1 MGPLGSVPSWISAGA
16 GAVLL
21 LLLAGVCRRRG
32 LPALPLRLALAALV
46 AHALLP
52 AIPPLLVAGGYRQ
65 AFGALDDLLLV
76 YAGIQLL
83 IWAAL
88 ELPGGLGWFRRP
100 PDLLLQLLN
109 LGGCALG
116 TVVVARQ
123 VARLDLVGLVPTSAV
138 LTAVIGLAAQEP
150 LKDLLAG
157 LELQLSDDFNRGDL
171 LELENGMRGVVDS
184 VTWRDTT
191 FRTMDGALVVVP
203 NTQLTGG
210 VLRNLSI
217 SGRVSDQFEVGL
229 AYDFPPGQA
238 RALLRR
244 VAQQHPRVLED
255 PAPAVRLKAFGE
267 SAINYELQV
276 WLKEASYRAILELRS
291 DLLEQ
296 IWYAL
301 QREGQSIPYPVR
313 EVQPHRPSG
322 GSRADR
328 DLTEARCRQLLAA
341 NPLFSAL
348 SEEALDQVV
357 ASGQTVSY
365 AAGEAIVEEG
375 AQGESLYQVL
385 RGRVSVLKRMDDGQ
399 ALRVAELGPGQ
410 VFGEMTLFQDTPRS
424 ATVRALVECRLLRV
438 GRSGLRELM
447 EQDPTLLEK
456 VAALVSER
464 RAELESL
471 SREQRREQSGTVLET
486 MKRLFLGLRG
496 S

>member
-1 MGPLGSVPSWISAGA
+1 MGPFGSVPSWIGAGV

-21 LLLAGVCRRRG
+21 LVLARICRRRA
-32 LPALPLRLALAALV
+32 LPALPLRLPLAALL

-52 AIPPLLVAGGYRQ
+52 TIPPTLVGAGYRLPL
-65 AFGALDDLLLV
+65 GALDDLLLV
-76 YAGIQLL
+76 IAGIQLL
-83 IWAAL
+83 IWTTL

-100 PDLLLQLLN
+100 PDLLLQLLM
-109 LGGCALG
+109 LGGSALG

-123 VARLDLVGLVPTSAV
+123 IARMDLVGLVPTSAV

-150 LKDLLAG
+150 IKDLLAG

-171 LELENGMRGVVDS
+171 LEIENGLRGVVDS

-203 NTQLTGG
+203 NTKLTGG
-210 VLRNLSI
+210 ILRNLSS

-244 VAQQHPRVLED
+244 VALQHPRVLED

-267 SAINYELQV
+267 SAISYELQV
-276 WLKEASYRAILELRS
+276 WLKEASYRAILDLRS
-291 DLLEQ
+291 ELLEQ

-301 QREGQSIPYPVR
+301 QREGQSIPYPIR

-322 GSRADR
+322 GSGADR
-328 DLTEARCRQLLAA
+328 SFTDARCRELLAA

-348 SEEALDQVV
+348 SAEALDQVV
-357 ASGQTVSY
+357 SAGQPVSY

-375 AQGESLYQVL
+375 AEGQSLYQVL
-385 RGRVSVLKRMDDGQ
+385 RGRVSVLKRMEGGQ
-399 ALRVAELGPGQ
+399 LLRVAELGPGQ
-410 VFGEMTLFQDTPRS
+410 VFGEMTLFQGTPRS
-424 ATVRALVECRLLRV
+424 ATVRALEECRLLRV
-438 GRSGLRELM
+438 GRSALRELM
-447 EQDPTLLEK
+447 EQDPTLLDK

-471 SREQRREQSGTVLET
+471 SREQRREQSGTVLDT
-486 MKRLFLGLRG
+486 MKRLFLGFRG
-496 S
+496 G